1 MDQQIEQPHASIKPG
16 RATYQLGPF
25 LNSFRYAFDGIQHL
39 FTTQRNAQIHAA
51 ITLCVIILGGLLNL
65 ARWEWLVL
73 IITITIVLAAEGFN
87 TAIEATV
94 DLASSVRHPLA
105 KTAKDVAAGTVLI
118 CAIGAVCV
126 GCTIFLPHLWPLVL
140 GWFPPA

>member
-1 MDQQIEQPHASIKPG
+1 MDQQIEQPPVPIRPK

-25 LNSFRYAFDGIQHL
+25 LAAFRYAFDGIQHL
-39 FTTQRNAQIHAA
+39 FATQRNAQIHAA
-51 ITLCVIILGGLLNL
+51 IALCVLIVGGFLNL
-65 ARWEWLVL
+65 ARWEWLIL

-118 CAIGAVCV
+118 CTIGAVCV
-126 GCTIFLPHLWPLVL
+126 GCTIFLPHLWPLIR